1 MKLHGVILPEND
13 PRWNKI
19 YPPLGWACRC
29 LVTGRMKHQVKVDLE
44 EMRRRVDG
52 FLETAEWKKAEAQG
66 WGVNR
71 CDSAQVFTADQM
83 YIRKFPQQASSYLKD
98 MTAERWN
105 LPGVQAMKRDASG
118 NIPVS
123 GRSEQEVW
131 ETYAE
136 DGRIVLT
143 DYDGRKVIVEKKQF
157 DSHTA
162 GKGRDNRI
170 RYWDAMLET
179 LHAPDEVWLNDEIK
193 HDLLDTYCL
202 LKYYR
207 DEVLAVNYRIEGEK
221 LVLKTWY
228 VMQTRTPGNRKVNL
242 KKEIWDKR
250 RRGLLIKKRRSASS
264 RPSEP

>member
-1 MKLHGVILPEND
+1 
-13 PRWNKI
+13 
-19 YPPLGWACRC
+19 
-29 LVTGRMKHQVKVDLE
+29 
-44 EMRRRVDG
+44 
-52 FLETAEWKKAEAQG
+52 
-66 WGVNR
+66 
-71 CDSAQVFTADQM
+71 
-83 YIRKFPQQASSYLKD
+83 
-98 MTAERWN
+98 
-105 LPGVQAMKRDASG
+105 MKRDASG

-179 LHAPDEVWLNDEIK
+179 LHAPDQVWLNDEIK